1 MTAVMRGVFVAVL
14 LAIAVPDR
22 AVAQAADYPSRP
34 VTFIVPFAP
43 GGVTSL
49 FARLLGQKLE
59 QRFGKPFVVDNR
71 PGGGGVTA
79 AVAVANAAPDGY
91 TIMMASSTVLAVNV
105 SMRKNLP
112 YDPRKDL
119 QPISLLARVPFV
131 LLVNPALPV
140 HSVAD
145 LVRLAK
151 EKPGSVSFG
160 TPGPGTFHHLNG
172 EMFKGI
178 FGLDLVHVPYKG
190 SAPALQDVAGG
201 HIQMMFCDLP
211 PALPL
216 IQSGKLRALGV
227 TTAQRVPAAPD
238 IPPLAEV
245 GIPGYDTSSW
255 HTVTTTANVPKPIVD
270 KLAGNIREI
279 MSDRFG
285 RGRADARRRAGAGQ
299 SVAGRDEAVRRER
312 DRALGQDHP
321 GRRDRRL
328 GVSADARCQGRRQAD
343 LPTPLPFSAP
353 PISSRIA
360 GSSIVAGI
368 DHGCAVGDL
377 LHRAAQDLARARLR
391 QPRDRD
397 GELERRDRADLVAH
411 QRDALLLDLGRPAG

>member
-1 MTAVMRGVFVAVL
+1 VEKQPMTTAIRGVL
-14 LAIAVPDR
+14 LALLLLGAAPER
-22 AVAQAADYPSRP
+22 AAAQASDYPTKP
-34 VTFIVPFAP
+34 VTFVVPFAP
-43 GGVTSL
+43 GGVTTL

-59 QRFGKPFVVDNR
+59 QRLGKPFVIENR

-79 AVAVANAAPDGY
+79 AVAVAHSPPDGH
-91 TIMMASSTVLAVNV
+91 TIMMASSTILAVNV
-105 SMRKNLP
+105 SMRKNLA

-131 LLVNPALPV
+131 LLVNPELPV

-145 LVRLAK
+145 LVKLAK
-151 EKPGSVSFG
+151 DKPGGVSFG
-160 TPGPGTFHHLNG
+160 TPGPGTFHHLNA

-178 FGLDLVHVPYKG
+178 FGLSLVHVPYKG
-190 SAPALQDVAGG
+190 SAPALSDLAGG

-216 IQSGKLRALGV
+216 IQSGKVRALGV

-279 MSDRFG
+279 MSD
-285 RGRADARRRAGAGQ
+285 Q
-299 SVAGRDEAVRRER
+299 SVVDV
-312 DRALGQDHP
+312 L
-321 GRRDRRL
+321 RRDGAL
-328 GVSADARCQGRRQAD
+328 VQVSPSPDGMREFVASEIARWGK
-343 LPTPLPFSAP
+343 
-353 PISSRIA
+353 
-360 GSSIVAGI
+360 IVQDAGI
-368 DHGCAVGDL
+368 
-377 LHRAAQDLARARLR
+377 
-391 QPRDRD
+391 
-397 GELERRDRADLVAH
+397 AH
-411 QRDALLLDLGRPAG
+411 SQ